1 MKRNS
6 YLSAVLPLLLLSA
19 GGCSR
24 RELWHSST
32 LLFFDTVCDL
42 TLACSDREF
51 EIAQK
56 EVERIFEEI
65 QSSFSPG
72 ADSLD
77 SPLALELFRK
87 AKKIYADTEG
97 SFDISVEPLA
107 EIWGFRGERHCV
119 PSDQEVA
126 EARKNVGLDK
136 ATEEGGR
143 IVRPE
148 TMKFDW
154 GGIGKGFGVD
164 LAYQAL
170 AARGIQNGFINA
182 GGDLYCWGTNPEGVP
197 WKIGIKHPRRRGF
210 LGTLAI
216 TGLGAATS
224 GDYQRFFEE
233 NGVSYHHIFDPKTGY
248 PARGKQSVTVVGPE
262 ATVCDALSTALF
274 VSSQPE
280 KILIRYPEY
289 GAVIVS
295 RDGRVYSI
303 GKKYHLALIS

>member
-1 MKRNS
+1 MKRKRS
-6 YLSAVLPLLLLSA
+6 LTIFLALVLLAA
-19 GGCSR
+19 GGCAR
-24 RELWHSST
+24 REAWHSST
-32 LLFFDTVCDL
+32 LFFFDTVCDV
-42 TLACSDREF
+42 TLACSAEEF
-51 EIAQK
+51 EIARK

-65 QSSFSPG
+65 QVSFSPG
-72 ADSLD
+72 AERLE

-87 AKKIYADTEG
+87 AKNIYRDTEG
-97 SFDISVEPLA
+97 AFDISVEPLVG
-107 EIWGFRGERHCV
+107 IWGFRGARQRV

-126 EARKNVGLDK
+126 EAMKKVGLDK
-136 ATEEGGR
+136 STEEGGR

-164 LAYQAL
+164 MAFKAL
-170 AARGIQNGFINA
+170 AARGIQSGFINA
-182 GGDLYCWGTNPEGVP
+182 GGDLYCWGTNPDGVP
-197 WKIGIKHPRRRGF
+197 WKVGIKHPRRQGF
-210 LGTLAI
+210 LGTLSI

-248 PARGKQSVTVVGPE
+248 PAKGKESVTVVGPE
-262 ATVCDALSTALF
+262 TTVCDALSTALF

-289 GAVIVS
+289 GAVIVNQ
-295 RDGRVYSI
+295 DGRVYSI
-303 GKKYHLALIS
+303 GKKYRFTLIF